1 MTTRFI
7 SMIAIAASAALFA
20 TLAHAQ
26 VPIKAAGGV
35 MVNAAG
41 MTIYT
46 FDKDTAGSGRSVCN
60 GPCAA
65 LWPPVMAAAD
75 AKPDADL
82 TIVTRDDGAR
92 QWAYK
97 GKPVYLYTGDTKA
110 GDRTG
115 DNFKDVWH
123 VIRP

>member
-7 SMIAIAASAALFA
+7 SMIAGAASAALLA

-35 MVNAAG
+35 MVDATG
-41 MTIYT
+41 MTVYT
-46 FDKDTAGSGRSVCN
+46 FDKDVSGSGKSACN

-65 LWPPVMAAAD
+65 LWPPVTAAAD
-75 AKPDADL
+75 AKPDAEWTL
-82 TIVTRDDGAR
+82 VTRDDGAK
-92 QWAYK
+92 QWAHK
-97 GKPVYLYTGDTKA
+97 GEPVYLYAGDKKA

-123 VIRP
+123 VIKP